1 MGFHLITMASTRA
14 ENSSTNDNVKTAL
27 TFLRLL
33 SFRERE
39 RGYPDIVAS
48 ITSIRLKMVN
58 LKKDLFRSFLP
69 FFFFIGK
76 TIDGQKL
83 SLSIASGIHVKFGC
97 LVMPAE
103 IFTRGKL
110 NGGARVNE
118 RYFFF
123 PFHGALA
130 ISNPKMIFN

>member
-1 MGFHLITMASTRA
+1 
-14 ENSSTNDNVKTAL
+14 
-27 TFLRLL
+27 
-33 SFRERE
+33 
-39 RGYPDIVAS
+39 
-48 ITSIRLKMVN
+48 MVN

-123 PFHGALA
+123 PFHGAFEFQNDFQL
-130 ISNPKMIFN
+130 IR